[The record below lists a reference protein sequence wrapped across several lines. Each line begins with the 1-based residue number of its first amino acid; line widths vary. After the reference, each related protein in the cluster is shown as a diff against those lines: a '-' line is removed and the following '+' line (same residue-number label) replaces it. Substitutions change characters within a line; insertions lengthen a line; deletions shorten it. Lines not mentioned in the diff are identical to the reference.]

1 MNKFLQSILVAL
13 LVPPAVGWDPSQRD
27 CSDIPLCLTS
37 FKWCDSKGDEGC
49 YFPDG
54 VYKPSLAPGNVIYA
68 LVLENRNYT
77 ISWKVYPNNQDIP
90 VRVQWP
96 LGENATWE
104 TNTTDSQIIFNP
116 YVILNS
122 FPLSSVPNLSVAEA
136 EYHAKK
142 DVGNVISIS
151 QPDLKEEDEPDF
163 PLNQPYDSTDQF
175 IVGSSWTERFL
186 ETENSVGHSDEY
198 NKWKLGVGIGTGLGI
213 PILMVGTA
221 LVTWMILRKR
231 MVKPPLLDK

>member
-1 MNKFLQSILVAL
+1 MLYGDTHMEPSLAQITRWLAWYDVLPLLIVSEVAYMLGQHLNCQHSMLTYNRLWQHILNLQLYASHYCLNLTLHYNYSTMNKFLQSILVAL

-104 TNTTDSQIIFNP
+104 TS
-116 YVILNS
+116 
-122 FPLSSVPNLSVAEA
+122 
-136 EYHAKK
+136 K
-142 DVGNVISIS
+142 
-151 QPDLKEEDEPDF
+151 
-163 PLNQPYDSTDQF
+163 
-175 IVGSSWTERFL
+175 
-186 ETENSVGHSDEY
+186 
-198 NKWKLGVGIGTGLGI
+198 
-213 PILMVGTA
+213 
-221 LVTWMILRKR
+221 
-231 MVKPPLLDK
+231 

>member
-1 MNKFLQSILVAL
+1 MT
-13 LVPPAVGWDPSQRD
+13 D
-27 CSDIPLCLTS
+27 
-37 FKWCDSKGDEGC
+37 
-49 YFPDG
+49 
-54 VYKPSLAPGNVIYA
+54 
-68 LVLENRNYT
+68 
-77 ISWKVYPNNQDIP
+77 
-90 VRVQWP
+90 
-96 LGENATWE
+96 
-104 TNTTDSQIIFNP
+104 TTDSQIIFNP

-198 NKWKLGVGIGTGLGI
+198 NKWKLGVGIGAGLGI